1 MADRGCSPNEDAVVR
16 LVDRQPERP
25 AVDVGKVLQFTAMA
39 LFTGMRRDV
48 TAEAQWQVSEPA
60 IAGLTSGGLADCRA
74 EGTVTVSAT
83 FMGMTGAT
91 TLSCTRGPYRSF

>member
-1 MADRGCSPNEDAVVR
+1 MREASLQSVR
-16 LVDRQPERP
+16 VEPERP

-60 IAGLTSGGLADCRA
+60 IAGNAIYIRTHKTLYAFA
-74 EGTVTVSAT
+74 EAE
-83 FMGMTGAT
+83 
-91 TLSCTRGPYRSF
+91 